1 MPPPPPHPGPLKLLK
16 NMHFGPDMKDW
27 FSIVFPSVYYIF
39 TVMRSAFADIL
50 VSPVPMDFM
59 YRPAGPPKIKTE
71 KCGFFHIFYFNSKG
85 YYQIASLFD
94 M

>member
-1 MPPPPPHPGPLKLLK
+1 
-16 NMHFGPDMKDW
+16 MHFGPDMKDW
-27 FSIVFPSVYYIF
+27 FSIVFPYVHYVS

-50 VSPVPMDFM
+50 VSPVPMDFL
-59 YRPAGPPKIKTE
+59 YRPAGAPKNTTKNVW
-71 KCGFFHIFYFNSKG
+71 FFHIFYFNSKG

>member
-1 MPPPPPHPGPLKLLK
+1 MPPPPHPGPLKLLK

-27 FSIVFPSVYYIF
+27 FSIVFPYVYYVF
-39 TVMRSAFADIL
+39 TVMSSAFADIL

-71 KCGFFHIFYFNSKG
+71 KCGFFSYF
-85 YYQIASLFD
+85 LFQLKRLLSD
-94 M
+94 CFLV